1 MKNLIKNLLLILCLG
16 FSQQTLAQ
24 VTGYTNIRTTI
35 IQYEPS
41 SYNSP
46 AGEAAPKAFDGSANS
61 KYLNFDKQNMGVGV
75 KISTGR
81 PVSAVGFMTANDS
94 NGRDPMTFSLYGSND
109 GSNWTALI
117 EHAPTQ
123 VSTNRLTQSPITYLS
138 NTTAY
143 AYYYIRFPTMR
154 WTGENSIQIG
164 EIQLMYESTATQTST
179 ATGGFGGYPATTE
192 PPAQIPPATV
202 TTAQTTKINQTSSL
216 GNNSVYIQ
224 NSGIYTTV
232 DVEQVGNYNVV
243 RGVNGAQRALIN
255 GNYNTVIIKQGGNA
269 TPSYNNLIEFSIT
282 GSNNNID
289 INQKQTNKY
298 VEAIIGSSSNT
309 IDILQHG
316 ANAKSTFLNITGG
329 SNILDITQQGTGNHF
344 LSVAT
349 AQSGSTVNILQDG
362 SAQKLFSLTINSPNV
377 GVTVQQTNATV
388 SDSASMSI
396 TCSVGSCTGYS
407 YTKN

>member
-1 MKNLIKNLLLILCLG
+1 MRIIKTFLTLLFLLTPIMLN
-16 FSQQTLAQ
+16 AQ
-24 VTGYTNIRTTI
+24 VVGYTNIRTTI
-35 IQYEPS
+35 IQYQPS

-46 AGEAAPKAFDGSANS
+46 AGEQSPKAFDGSANS
-61 KYLNFDKQNMGVGV
+61 KYLNFDKQNMGVGI

-109 GSNWTALI
+109 GSNWVALT

-154 WTGENSIQIG
+154 WDGENSIQIG
-164 EIQLMYESTATQTST
+164 EIQLMYESTATATST
-179 ATGGFGGYPATTE
+179 ATGSLGSYPATTE
-192 PPAQIPPATV
+192 PPTAIPPATV
-202 TTAQTTKINQTSSL
+202 TSAQTTKINQTSSL

-232 DVEQVGNYNVV
+232 DIEQVGDYNIV

-255 GNYNTVIIKQGGNA
+255 GSYNSVTIKQGGTN

-282 GSNNNID
+282 GNTNNLTID
-289 INQKQTNKY
+289 QKQNNKY
-298 VEAIIGSSSNT
+298 IEAIVSSSTNT
-309 IDILQHG
+309 IGVTQHG

-329 SNILDITQQGTGNHF
+329 SNIVDIVQQGTGNHF
-344 LSVAT
+344 LDVVT
-349 AQSGSTVNILQDG
+349 AQSGNNISILQDG

-377 GVTVQQTNATV
+377 GVNVQQTNATT
-388 SDSASMSI
+388 SDSASMTI
-396 TCSVGSCTGYS
+396 TCSVGPCTGYS
-407 YTKN
+407 YIKN

>member
-1 MKNLIKNLLLILCLG
+1 MKTIKAFIVFVMAWASWVAN
-16 FSQQTLAQ
+16 AQ

-46 AGEAAPKAFDGSANS
+46 AGEQAPKAFDGSANS

-154 WTGENSIQIG
+154 WNGENSIQIG
-164 EIQLMYESTATQTST
+164 EIQLLYETSATQTST

-202 TTAQTTKINQTSSL
+202 TTAQTTKISQTSSL

-243 RGVNGAQRALIN
+243 RGVNGAQRAVIS
-255 GNYNTVIIKQGGNA
+255 GNYNTVVIKQGGNA

-282 GSNNNID
+282 GNSNNISLD
-289 INQKQTNKY
+289 QKQTNKY
-298 VEAIIGSSSNT
+298 AEVIVNSSTNT
-309 IDILQHG
+309 IDITQHG
-316 ANAKSTFLNITGG
+316 ANAKSAFLNITGG
-329 SNILDITQQGTGNHF
+329 SNVLDITQQGTGNHF
-344 LSVAT
+344 LSVTT
-349 AQSGSTVNILQDG
+349 AQLGGNVNILQDG

-377 GVTVQQTNATV
+377 GVTVQQTNATT

-396 TCSVGSCTGYS
+396 TCSVGPCTGYS
-407 YTKN
+407 YIKN

>member
-61 KYLNFDKQNMGVGV
+61 KYLNFDKQNMGVGI

-123 VSTNRLTQSPITYLS
+123 VSTNRFTQSPITYLS

-344 LSVAT
+344 LSVST

-377 GVTVQQTNATV
+377 GVNVQQTNATT
-388 SDSASMSI
+388 SDSASMTI
-396 TCSVGSCTGYS
+396 TCSVGPCTGYS
-407 YTKN
+407 YIKN